1 MLRNE
6 EDYPNPDAFEPERFL
21 KDGRLNLAIREPS
34 TMAFGFGR
42 RYGPYGLAYSIFN
55 LYSDEIFRECPGKS
69 MALATLWLTTASI
82 LSAFEITKALD
93 ENGKPIEAEIK
104 YSSSLVVYVVL

>member
-6 EDYPNPDAFEPERFL
+6 EDYPDPDAFKPERFL
-21 KDGRLNLAIREPS
+21 KDGKLNPAIREPS

-42 RYGPYGLAYSIFN
+42 RYGHAYFIFN
-55 LYSDEIFRECPGKS
+55 LHSDGIFRECPGKS

-104 YSSSLVVYVVL
+104 YSSSLVWYVVL